1 MPKYS
6 WNLLNGLY
14 RIDFFNLLLCMAVG
28 HIIIGNPFFGATV
41 YLFADIIKAYYLCNF
56 AKLRHAG
63 GEHYLSNLVMAIIF
77 MTGIS
82 AAFIYPLTAGELKSN
97 YVSLFALC
105 VVMRDY
111 FGTVPLLPEKPR
123 LGAKY
128 YLSNLL
134 VHACFDTGC
143 GVLLWSRTSP
153 DEFLWL
159 MAALVASG
167 LHRLAAPERRIP
179 VDSRAIEN
187 KYEMIASYRLFSDM
201 NLYSAIAINLGIMVY
216 FFYAL
221 VPSRAVFSWEPY
233 ATMAVWLLLVFAVLG
248 VTGLI
253 IRKRWRGVA
262 LAEFIAGALTWLFGM
277 IMMFNGS
284 TMLARLIWTVVWG
297 VGMALMTAA
306 IRKFYFDF
314 EAVGSIM
321 GEGYDREELKISNT
335 IVSTTASIASSAIM
349 LMVMSLWTFVVP
361 MIPDEGFPR
370 VYNVLVM
377 QLPAAFMLVAVVMAL
392 KHPLDSRNREKLM
405 LFIGERSKN
414 ENVRESLRRMFV
426 RKYRMRFGIKIICT
440 LARPFLRLK
449 VTGTEH
455 LRKKDYPSVFVS
467 NHNFIYGP
475 IAAVIYLPTY
485 FRPWIHNVMLERE
498 TAAKEIARPFGV
510 VIKIFGRRLGG
521 AIIRFGA
528 RLTCWALNSFNPI
541 PVVRGASR
549 DVMSTF
555 ERSILALEEGDNI
568 LIFPEKPKRM
578 VNPDGAAG
586 EDVLRTFYTG
596 FAHIAKMYYDRTG
609 KALLFYPL
617 YSDMDERAF
626 RIGEP
631 VAYDPS
637 LEPHE
642 GRRRLAE
649 QLQRRV
655 AELSGKD

>member
-1 MPKYS
+1 MPRYS
-6 WNLLNGLY
+6 WNLLTGLY
-14 RIDFFNLLLCMAVG
+14 RLDFFNLLLCMAVG
-28 HIIIGNPFFGATV
+28 HVIVGNPFFGATV
-41 YLFADIIKAYYLCNF
+41 YLFADIIKAYYLCNLG
-56 AKLRHAG
+56 KLRHAG
-63 GEHYLSNLVMAIIF
+63 GDHYLSDLAMAVIF
-77 MTGIS
+77 MIGIS
-82 AAFIYPLTAGELKSN
+82 AAFIYPLTIGLIEAN

-105 VVMRDY
+105 IVMRDY
-111 FGTVPLLPEKPR
+111 FGTVSVFPGKNR
-123 LGAKY
+123 RGARY
-128 YLSNLL
+128 YLSVAFIHL
-134 VHACFDTGC
+134 CFDAGC
-143 GVLLWSRTSP
+143 AYLLWRRTEPEVFAVMMAIVLLTGIRRLFSP
-153 DEFLWL
+153 ET
-159 MAALVASG
+159 
-167 LHRLAAPERRIP
+167 RIP
-179 VDSRAIEN
+179 VDSRSIEN
-187 KYEMIASYRLFSDM
+187 KYEMLASYKLFSDM
-201 NLYSAIAINLGIMVY
+201 NLYATIAVNLGIMA
-216 FFYAL
+216 FFYYML
-221 VPSRAVFSWEPY
+221 VPLRQQFDYRQYIS
-233 ATMAVWLLLVFAVLG
+233 MAAWLLLVFAVIW
-248 VTGLI
+248 VAGLV

-277 IMMFNGS
+277 IMMFNGR
-284 TMLARLIWTVVWG
+284 TMAARLAWTVAWG
-297 VGMALMTAA
+297 VGMAFMFSSV
-306 IRKFYFDF
+306 RKFYFDF
-314 EAVGSIM
+314 EAVGRIM
-321 GEGYDREELKISNT
+321 GEGYDREELRISNT

-349 LMVMSLWTFVVP
+349 LLVMFLWMFVVP
-361 MIPDEGFPR
+361 LIPDTGFPR
-370 VYNVLVM
+370 VYNMLVL
-377 QLPAAFMLVAVVMAL
+377 QLPAVFMLVAVVMAL
-392 KHPLDSRNREKLM
+392 KQPLDRRNREKLM
-405 LFIGERSKN
+405 VFIREHSKN
-414 ENVRESLRRMFV
+414 EDTRDSLQRMFV

-440 LARPFLRLK
+440 LAKPFFRLK
-449 VTGTEH
+449 VSGREH

-485 FRPWIHNVMLERE
+485 FRPWIHNVMLEPE

-555 ERSILALEEGDNI
+555 DRSIRALEEGDNI

-617 YSDMDERAF
+617 YSDMGERAF

-642 GRRRLAE
+642 GKRRLSE
-649 QLQRRV
+649 QLQKRV
-655 AELSGKD
+655 AELSEKS

>member
-1 MPKYS
+1 MPKLS

-41 YLFADIIKAYYLCNF
+41 YLFADIIKAYYLCNL

-63 GEHYLSNLVMAIIF
+63 GEHYLSDLVVALIF
-77 MTGIS
+77 LIGIS

-111 FGTVPLLPEKPR
+111 FGTVPLLPETPR
-123 LGAKY
+123 PGVKY
-128 YLSNLL
+128 YLSTLF
-134 VHACFDTGC
+134 VHACFDAGC
-143 GVLLWSRTSP
+143 GVLLWNRTSP
-153 DEFLWL
+153 EEFFGL
-159 MAALVASG
+159 MAVLVLSG

-187 KYEMIASYRLFSDM
+187 KYEMIASYKLFSDM

-216 FFYAL
+216 FFYVL
-221 VPSRAVFSWEPY
+221 VPLRSVFSWEPY
-233 ATMAVWLLLVFAVLG
+233 ATMAVWLLLVFAILAVA
-248 VTGLI
+248 GLVV
-253 IRKRWRGVA
+253 RRRWKGVA
-262 LAEFIAGALTWLFGM
+262 LAEFVAGALTWLFGM
-277 IMMFNGS
+277 IMMFNGD
-284 TMLARLIWTVVWG
+284 TVLARLIWTVVWG
-297 VGMALMTAA
+297 VGMALMSSA

-349 LMVMSLWTFVVP
+349 LLVMFLWTFVVP
-361 MIPDEGFPR
+361 LIPDDGFPR

-392 KHPLDSRNREKLM
+392 KQPLDSRNREKLM
-405 LFIGERSKN
+405 LFISERSKN

-549 DVMSTF
+549 DVMTTF
-555 ERSILALEEGDNI
+555 ERSIQALEEGDNI

-578 VNPDGAAG
+578 VNPGGAAG

-631 VAYDPS
+631 VAYDPA

-642 GRRRLAE
+642 GKRRLAE
-649 QLQRRV
+649 QLQQRV
-655 AELSGKD
+655 AELSEKD

>member
-41 YLFADIIKAYYLCNF
+41 YLFADIIKAYYLCNL

-63 GEHYLSNLVMAIIF
+63 GEHYLSDLVVALIF
-77 MTGIS
+77 LIGIS

-111 FGTVPLLPEKPR
+111 FGTVPLLPETPR
-123 LGAKY
+123 LGVKY
-128 YLSNLL
+128 YLSTLF
-134 VHACFDTGC
+134 VHACFDAGC
-143 GVLLWSRTSP
+143 GVLLWNRTSP
-153 DEFLWL
+153 EEFFGL
-159 MAALVASG
+159 MAVLVLSG
-167 LHRLAAPERRIP
+167 LHR
-179 VDSRAIEN
+179 RAIEN
-187 KYEMIASYRLFSDM
+187 KYEMIASYKLFSDM

-216 FFYAL
+216 FFYVL
-221 VPSRAVFSWEPY
+221 VPLRSVFSWEPY
-233 ATMAVWLLLVFAVLG
+233 ATMAVWLLLVFAILAVA
-248 VTGLI
+248 GLVV
-253 IRKRWRGVA
+253 RRRWKGVA

-277 IMMFNGS
+277 IMMFNGG
-284 TMLARLIWTVVWG
+284 TVLARLIWTVVWG
-297 VGMALMTAA
+297 VGMALMSSA

-349 LMVMSLWTFVVP
+349 LLVMFLWTFVVP
-361 MIPDEGFPR
+361 LIPDDGFPR

-392 KHPLDSRNREKLM
+392 KQPLDRRNREKLM

-414 ENVRESLRRMFV
+414 GNVRESLQRMFV

-498 TAAKEIARPFGV
+498 TAAREIARPFGV
-510 VIKIFGRRLGG
+510 VIRIFGRRLGG

-549 DVMSTF
+549 DVMTTF
-555 ERSILALEEGDNI
+555 ERSIQALEEGDNI

-631 VAYDPS
+631 VAYDPA

-642 GRRRLAE
+642 GKRRLAE
-649 QLQRRV
+649 QLQQRV
-655 AELSGKD
+655 AELSEKD